1 MFYNLSLILSSVAL
15 NAFAQLFIRQ
25 GMLKLGKISLN
36 AEQIFNM
43 ILAVFTNIYLLAGM
57 FSYAISIILWMVVL
71 SKVNVSIAYPF
82 LSIGYIITA
91 VLAYFILQEPLTLQ
105 KIIGILIICLG
116 VFILTRSGELV

>member
-43 ILAVFTNIYLLAGM
+43 VANGKNLTSIMQIKGSNNFT
-57 FSYAISIILWMVVL
+57 ISI
-71 SKVNVSIAYPF
+71 
-82 LSIGYIITA
+82 
-91 VLAYFILQEPLTLQ
+91 
-105 KIIGILIICLG
+105 
-116 VFILTRSGELV
+116 